1 MTSILKADN
10 IQDADGNNIIN
21 ESGNTITIGASG
33 DTITIPSGATISN
46 SGTASGFGKILQV
59 VTATDNTQRSTTST
73 SFVTASNTLSV
84 DITPSATSSKVF
96 ITTQFTSGA
105 SADDQLGYFTIYRD
119 STNLGTADGLSE
131 QVSTSNVGY
140 DWSQDVSLSFLDS
153 PSSTSALT
161 YQVYFKTSASTANL
175 NKGSAT
181 ASIVAMEV
189 AG

>member
-119 STNLGTADGLSE
+119 STNLGDSTNGIVRFASYIGADNYSPIAM
-131 QVSTSNVGY
+131 SI
-140 DWSQDVSLSFLDS
+140 LDS
-153 PSSTSALT
+153 PSSTSQLT
-161 YQVYFKTSASTANL
+161 YQVYMKVSAGTSYINYGAGKVSITAF
-175 NKGSAT
+175 
-181 ASIVAMEV
+181 EV
-189 AG
+189 EG